1 MTLRRKSFGRCLS
14 GGERGYVAVPARA
27 QVGRPTCQ
35 VWGWLCCVGQLSA
48 KTAPALQLE
57 RQQRSYRWQQ
67 QMEQTLTVEQLQAM
81 AVSWQELLRD
91 ARLHRGIL
99 DVPVQECKLLTPA
112 QRT

>member
-1 MTLRRKSFGRCLS
+1 
-14 GGERGYVAVPARA
+14 
-27 QVGRPTCQ
+27 
-35 VWGWLCCVGQLSA
+35 
-48 KTAPALQLE
+48 
-57 RQQRSYRWQQ
+57 
-67 QMEQTLTVEQLQAM
+67 MEQTLTVEQLQAM

>member
-1 MTLRRKSFGRCLS
+1 MPGISSSRAAGALPTVSQS
-14 GGERGYVAVPARA
+14 AASANPA
-27 QVGRPTCQ
+27 
-35 VWGWLCCVGQLSA
+35 S
-48 KTAPALQLE
+48 PALQLE

-81 AVSWQELLRD
+81 AISWQELLQD

-99 DVPVQECKLLTPA
+99 DVPVQECNLLTPT